1 MLMDESKYTEIYGRN
16 VLFLYKHFCD
26 YISISVSLLR
36 MANFQF

>member
-1 MLMDESKYTEIYGRN
+1 MDESKYTEIYGRN